1 MKLKKYGKGG
11 KYDMYKKGGTLRG
24 KKVTKEMEDKEFKK
38 KFEESA
44 NFANK
49 FAKYAETG
57 VGPNGMPLSAKKRKE
72 YAELA
77 KKKKDQSSKMKPNY
91 RYVGTRLP
99 AMDQPVFKKGGKV
112 DSEKKGLEP
121 MVKKSK
127 GYSEKSKKMG
137 VSTLEERRA
146 ERRDAHRLKNKYKN
160 GGKINNPDKKVRPE
174 VGRWYEKQDRKVK
187 AIFDNAFDSAY
198 RRGASSA
205 QARESAIRAV
215 EKKLGKPIEFK
226 YGGKMMKYLKGGQ
239 AKLDANKDGKISGED
254 FKMLRAKKK

>member
-24 KKVTKEMEDKEFKK
+24 KKVTKEMADKEFKK

-77 KKKKDQSSKMKPNY
+77 KSYKSKSSEMKPNY
-91 RYVGTRLP
+91 RYVGTKLP
-99 AMDQPVFKKGGKV
+99 AKDQPVYKK
-112 DSEKKGLEP
+112 
-121 MVKKSK
+121 
-127 GYSEKSKKMG
+127 
-137 VSTLEERRA
+137 
-146 ERRDAHRLKNKYKN
+146 
-160 GGKINNPDKKVRPE
+160 
-174 VGRWYEKQDRKVK
+174 
-187 AIFDNAFDSAY
+187 
-198 RRGASSA
+198 
-205 QARESAIRAV
+205 
-215 EKKLGKPIEFK
+215 
-226 YGGKMMKYLKGGQ
+226 GGKMMKYLKGGQ

-254 FKMLRAKKK
+254 FKMLRAKKKK